1 MPAKEEFVYR
11 VFENV
16 AEGYDSANRRIS
28 LGLHM
33 RWKAAAARML
43 GLRSGERCLD
53 AGCGTGDM
61 LELLSILAPGAEL
74 VGLDLS
80 PAMLRRA
87 RERLGGAAELKL
99 GNALSL
105 PFPDGSFDAAVISFA
120 LRNTAGYSLA
130 LAELARVLRAGGRLC
145 CIDSF
150 VPERRW
156 VRPAYSL
163 YFNRLMPLL
172 GGGRALREEYRWLS
186 ESTRGFVTAS
196 RLEELMRAQGLA
208 VTARRDFM
216 LGASVCLCA
225 VKEGTDEA
233 DGI

>member
-61 LELLSILAPGAEL
+61 LELLSILVPGAEL

-80 PAMLRRA
+80 PAMLHRA

-120 LRNTAGYSLA
+120 LRNTAGYSRA
-130 LAELARVLRAGGRLC
+130 LAELARVLRVGGRLC